1 MVLVRQIGEMWMKP
15 GGRSM
20 SFEATE
26 DFAIERVAFSWRA
39 RFPIFGP
46 LAIRVVDGYA
56 NGVGRL
62 RVSSLGIPIQSQAG
76 PETSIGE
83 AMRYLAELA
92 WAPHAIAANRE
103 LEWREVDASTVEV
116 ACPVGSAEAMV
127 RWEFDASGN
136 LVRAT
141 GLRPFREGNA
151 WKLTRWGG
159 DFGQYEDF
167 SGTRIPSRGEEWW
180 DLPGGRFIYWRGQIT
195 ALELLAELRAV

>member
-46 LAIRVVDGYA
+46 LAIQVVDRYA

-62 RVSSLGIPIQSQAG
+62 RVSSLGIPIQSPAG

-83 AMRYLAELA
+83 AMRYLSAFTLA
-92 WAPHAIAANRE
+92 LIFVSLCDNMGPATPGLPAI
-103 LEWREVDASTVEV
+103 T
-116 ACPVGSAEAMV
+116 
-127 RWEFDASGN
+127 
-136 LVRAT
+136 
-141 GLRPFREGNA
+141 
-151 WKLTRWGG
+151 
-159 DFGQYEDF
+159 
-167 SGTRIPSRGEEWW
+167 
-180 DLPGGRFIYWRGQIT
+180 
-195 ALELLAELRAV
+195 